1 MKIAV
6 VDDDKNDLRLI
17 DRTLVSAGFQT
28 LTFLSGSP
36 LVQALGSTEL
46 HAAVIDVRLPDM
58 SGLDIITE
66 ISRRNLLI
74 PCVVASG
81 QSDIAIAVKAMKL
94 GAVDFIE
101 KPVEPELLVVAV
113 KDAVTNRASGMSA
126 NCNSSGEAQAL
137 MEQMTPRERQVL
149 QLLLQGYQNKM
160 IAYEIG
166 ISQRTVE
173 VHRARLMKRLNV
185 NNFAELVRTAVQG
198 GFDNASDLQYSHPN

>member
-28 LTFLSGSP
+28 VAFPSGLP

-66 ISRRNLLI
+66 IARRKLLV

-126 NCNSSGEAQAL
+126 NCNSRGEAQAL

-185 NNFAELVRTAVQG
+185 KNFAELVRTAVQG
-198 GFDNASDLQYSHPN
+198 GFGNTGDLQYSHPN

>member
-6 VDDDKNDLRLI
+6 VDDDKNDLSLI
-17 DRTLVSAGFQT
+17 DRTLLSAGFQT
-28 LTFLSGSP
+28 LVFPLGSP
-36 LVQALGSTEL
+36 LVQALSSTDL
-46 HAAVIDVRLPDM
+46 HAAVIDVVLPDM
-58 SGLDIITE
+58 SGLDIIAE
-66 ISRRNLLI
+66 ISRRKLLV

-101 KPVEPELLVVAV
+101 KPVEPELLLDAV
-113 KDAVTNRASGMSA
+113 KDAVTNRTRRMSA
-126 NCNSSGEAQAL
+126 NCKSPREAQAL
-137 MEQMTPRERQVL
+137 MGQLTPRERQVL
-149 QLLLQGYQNKM
+149 QLLLQGFQNKM

-198 GFDNASDLQYSHPN
+198 GFGNASDFQHSHPN

>member
-28 LTFLSGSP
+28 LTFPTGSP
-36 LVQALGSTEL
+36 LVQALDSTEL

-66 ISRRNLLI
+66 ISRRKLLI

-101 KPVEPELLVVAV
+101 KPVEPELLLVAV
-113 KDAVTNRASGMSA
+113 KDAVTNRAGGMSA
-126 NCNSSGEAQAL
+126 NCNCPGEVQAL

-185 NNFAELVRTAVQG
+185 KTFAELVRTAVQG
-198 GFDNASDLQYSHPN
+198 GFGNVGDSQYSHPS